1 VACANALTNPETT
14 NSAARAQLSKNFR
27 VVPQLYGLLGVEVVV
42 CFKLLMGVPWHA
54 FPPEALLV
62 RRIIEGWLPQIS
74 DQHTAPVNSV
84 ERRFIERRLIRNGNF
99 WAKRK

>member
-1 VACANALTNPETT
+1 MNPVARSVLEAVGEVTCANAFTNPEIT
-14 NSAARAQLSKNFR
+14 NRAVKVQLRENFR
-27 VVPQLYGLLGVEVVV
+27 VVPQFDELLRVEVVV

-84 ERRFIERRLIRNGNF
+84 
-99 WAKRK
+99 